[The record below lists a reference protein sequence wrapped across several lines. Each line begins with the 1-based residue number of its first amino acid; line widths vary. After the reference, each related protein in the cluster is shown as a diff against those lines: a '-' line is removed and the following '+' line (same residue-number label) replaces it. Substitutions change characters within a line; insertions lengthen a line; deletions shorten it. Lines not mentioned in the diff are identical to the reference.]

1 MINNTCP
8 FYILPE
14 FTDKLIEAEELL
26 DDQKGAFKEFVKE
39 MIQEAKRANREENI
53 SLSDRVGKLKDTLV
67 VENSTGASKSYE
79 RLGAQQSVLELILY
93 DVISQR
99 HKELNY
105 R

>member
-1 MINNTCP
+1 MT
-8 FYILPE
+8 
-14 FTDKLIEAEELL
+14 K
-26 DDQKGAFKEFVKE
+26 KGAFKEFVKE

-79 RLGAQQSVLELILY
+79 RLGAQSVLELILY
-93 DVISQR
+93 DMISQR